1 MASNLLV
8 FYRCADAATHGT
20 AVYSAIKALGPA
32 VRLLH
37 TCWYVR
43 STLPAPDAARGI
55 WHVMASKDSLVVV
68 DATEGE
74 AAWRNVE
81 PQAAE
86 FIKEQW
92 SDHKIGRLLGSTSLR
107 STVRKD
113 SGPPWRPPSRRPAA
127 GFVN

>member
-8 FYRCADAATHGT
+8 FYRCADAATDGT
-20 AVYSAIKALGPA
+20 AVPSAIKALGPA
-32 VRLLH
+32 VRLLQ

-43 STLPAPDAARGI
+43 STLPAPEAAGGI
-55 WHVMASKDSLVVV
+55 WHVMASRDSLVVV

-74 AAWRNVE
+74 AAWRNIE

-92 SDHKIGRLLGSTSLR
+92 GDNKVGALLGSK
-107 STVRKD
+107 STRTTVPGT
-113 SGPPWRPPSRRPAA
+113 SGPP
-127 GFVN
+127 